1 MKNLLVANS
10 IRTTAITEEAPLL
23 KGELVIKSATGV
35 YLEATPVI
43 GSTSKKWEGTVCGAS
58 AATVID
64 SPIYKYVVGLGNG
77 KCIEGLWLNAE
88 NKVYT
93 KQGYAAG
100 AKKRVTIGT
109 VEFDI
114 TRAMEATVHIQTQ
127 PKSSLSGLD
136 YQEFVATVPVTSTT
150 DEATLPT
157 KLLAEV
163 QKVVDN
169 INTYFGENVIK
180 LTGSTLNGLV
190 FEAESTD
197 FNFYVNFGGAAT
209 GTTTA
214 TDGITFGTQEQV
226 IALEKEMAVT
236 TFGYNP
242 NFEAGDHAYG
252 EVFLASQYGAN
263 GYDIHVVASVVPAT
277 DQMPL
282 NAGGAKVEQW
292 IALPTGDTTL
302 A

>member
-10 IRTTAITEEAPLL
+10 IRTSAITKDAPLL

-35 YLEATPVI
+35 YLKATPVI

-93 KQGYAAG
+93 KQSYAAG
-100 AKKRVTIGT
+100 ATKRVTIGT

-136 YQEFVATVPVTSTT
+136 YQEFVATVPVRSTT

-169 INTYFGENVIK
+169 INTYFGKNVIK
-180 LTGSTLNGLV
+180 LTGSALKGLV

-214 TDGITFGTQEQV
+214 TDGITFGTQAQV

-292 IALPTGDTTL
+292 IALPTGGTTL

>member
-10 IRTTAITEEAPLL
+10 IRTTAITESAPLL
-23 KGELVIKSATGV
+23 KGELVIKSINGDYVQTTPSLVSGV
-35 YLEATPVI
+35 WKAKSL
-43 GSTSKKWEGTVCGAS
+43 GSSSVDKTVG
-58 AATVID
+58 
-64 SPIYKYVVGLGNG
+64 SPMYKYVVGLGNG

-93 KQGYAAG
+93 KQSYTAG

-127 PKSSLSGLD
+127 PKNALSGLD

-157 KLLAEV
+157 KLLAEI
-163 QKVVDN
+163 QKVVAN
-169 INTYFGENVIK
+169 INTYFGKNVIK
-180 LTGSTLNGLV
+180 LTGSALNGLV
-190 FEAESTD
+190 FDAESTD
-197 FNFYVNFGGAAT
+197 FNFYVNFGGAAV
-209 GTTTA
+209 GTTTS
-214 TDGITFGTQEQV
+214 TDGITFGTQAEV
-226 IALEKEMAVT
+226 IALEKEMAVA

-252 EVFLASQYGAN
+252 EVFLAANYGIN
-263 GYDIHVVASVVPAT
+263 GYDIHVVTSVAPAT

-282 NAGGAKVEQW
+282 NAGAAKVEQW
-292 IALPTGDTTL
+292 IALPTGSTTL

>member
-1 MKNLLVANS
+1 MKSLLVANRV
-10 IRTTAITEEAPLL
+10 RTTAITTDAPLL
-23 KGELVIKSATGV
+23 KGDLLIKGINGDYVQTTPSLVSGVWKAKS
-35 YLEATPVI
+35 L
-43 GSTSKKWEGTVCGAS
+43 GSSTANDKTVG
-58 AATVID
+58 
-64 SPIYKYVVGLGNG
+64 SPIYKYVVALGDGNF
-77 KCIEGLWLNAE
+77 IEGLWLNAE

-127 PKSSLSGLD
+127 PKNSLSGLD

-150 DEATLPT
+150 DESTLPT

-163 QKVVDN
+163 QKVVAN
-169 INTYFGENVIK
+169 INTYFGKNVIK
-180 LTGSTLNGLV
+180 LTGSALNGLV
-190 FEAESTD
+190 FDAESTD
-197 FNFYVNFGGAAT
+197 FNFYVNFGGAAV
-209 GTTTA
+209 GTTTS
-214 TDGITFGTQEQV
+214 TDGITFGTQAQV
-226 IALEKEMAVT
+226 IALEKEMAIA

-252 EVFLASQYGAN
+252 EVFLASEYGAS
-263 GYDIHVVASVVPAT
+263 GYDIHVVASVAPAT
-277 DQMPL
+277 DAMPL
-282 NAGGAKVEQW
+282 NAGAAKVEQW
-292 IALPTGDTTL
+292 IALPTGGTTL